1 MTTSSS
7 FKKFSHLAQQSRL
20 AWQAIGGFILIS
32 TFLILAGAAQLLLVF
47 FLLGSFCIG
56 VFLYFRTPLLYVG
69 FTWWLWFLTPLVRRL
84 SDWRSGSYLEPHPL
98 LLAPYLVTL
107 ITLVTL
113 WKHLPKVYRQGDF
126 PFVMSFVGIAYGLI
140 VGLIFRAPKSLLI
153 VGLDWTVPVLFG
165 FHLFVNWRN
174 YPSYRRNI
182 QQVFLWGVLIMGV
195 YGVIQFCFAPAWDT
209 YWLAKSGFESGSV
222 GFAENASAFSINVWS
237 TMTSNRPFGTVIMA
251 GLILLLVNERK
262 GNLAVIATVPGY
274 LAFLLAR
281 KRTAW
286 MSWLISL
293 LALISSLKPQIQKR
307 IIVSVTVSIIL
318 IVPVSQMQP
327 FSEFIS
333 SRFDTFSDL
342 EEDNSANARL
352 GKFQETSNDALV
364 SFLGQGIGGKSLDS
378 GILSS
383 LFDLGWFGSIFYFG
397 GMGLLFLK
405 VFQKTQV
412 VLDPFINA
420 SRAISFS
427 VLMQLP
433 LGRSHIE
440 AQGLILWSF
449 LCIAIAGKKY
459 YHHKLNNDNPP
470 PVAGDY
476 P

>member
-1 MTTSSS
+1 MTSSSS
-7 FKKFSHLAQQSRL
+7 FKSFSLLAQQSRL
-20 AWQAIGGFILIS
+20 AWQAIWGFILIS
-32 TFLILAGAAQLLLVF
+32 TLLILAGAAKLLLLF

-113 WKHLPKVYRQGDF
+113 WKHLPKVYRQREF
-126 PFVMSFVGIAYGLI
+126 PFIMSFVGIAYGLM
-140 VGLIFRAPKSLLI
+140 VGLIFRSPRSLLI
-153 VGLDWTVPVLFG
+153 VGLDWIVPVLFG

-195 YGVIQFCFAPAWDT
+195 YGVTQFCFSPPWDT

-222 GFAENASAFSINVWS
+222 GLAENAKAFSINVWS
-237 TMTSNRPFGTVIMA
+237 TMTSNRPFGTVMMA

-262 GNLAVIATVPGY
+262 GSLALPATLVGY

-293 LALISSLKPQIQKR
+293 LTLLTSLKPRIQKR
-307 IIVSVTVSIIL
+307 IIISLTISIIL
-318 IVPVSQMQP
+318 LIPLSQMPP

-333 SRFDTFSDL
+333 SRFDTFSNL

-364 SFLGQGIGGKSLDS
+364 SFLGQGIGGKALDN

-397 GMGLLFLK
+397 GMSLLFLK
-405 VFQKTQV
+405 VFQKTQI

-427 VLMQLP
+427 VLMQIP

-449 LCIAIAGKKY
+449 LSIAIAGIKY
-459 YHHKLNNDNPP
+459 YHHKNDNAPP
-470 PVAGDY
+470 IAGDY
-476 P
+476 S